1 MPLILVFL
9 MGACELATLENK
21 VFHRL
26 TPESTS
32 ISSIILQF
40 SSLMSLMKADLLYFL
55 YVRCSTIRGGALG
68 TPDLNIP

>member
-26 TPESTS
+26 APESTS
-32 ISSIILQF
+32 TSSIILQF
-40 SSLMSLMKADLLYFL
+40 SSLMSLMRQNCCISYMCDAQQ
-55 YVRCSTIRGGALG
+55 YVEVPC
-68 TPDLNIP
+68 LNYHVAMA